1 MNFECLD
8 ELIQLDE
15 VLTSLGK
22 SDSSV
27 EYAPHIREEFDKVI
41 EKLNQLKV
49 KMGYVRFEN
58 PSDDYF
64 LDEE

>member
-1 MNFECLD
+1 MKFECLK

-15 VLTSLGK
+15 ALTSLGK

-27 EYAPHIREEFDKVI
+27 EYAPHIREEFNKVI
-41 EKLNQLKV
+41 EKLSQLKT

-58 PSDDYF
+58 SSDDYF
-64 LDEE
+64 LDKD